1 MLGEEF
7 LDLIPNAQSIKRKI
21 HKLDLHQNKNFC
33 SVQDPEK
40 RMKKL
45 ATEWGKIFA
54 NQISDED
61 LVSRIY
67 KELSKFNSKMQIIQ
81 LKMSKDFSP
90 KRIYRW

>member
-21 HKLDLHQNKNFC
+21 HKLDLHQNKNFY

-45 ATEWGKIFA
+45 ATE
-54 NQISDED
+54 
-61 LVSRIY
+61 
-67 KELSKFNSKMQIIQ
+67 
-81 LKMSKDFSP
+81 
-90 KRIYRW
+90 